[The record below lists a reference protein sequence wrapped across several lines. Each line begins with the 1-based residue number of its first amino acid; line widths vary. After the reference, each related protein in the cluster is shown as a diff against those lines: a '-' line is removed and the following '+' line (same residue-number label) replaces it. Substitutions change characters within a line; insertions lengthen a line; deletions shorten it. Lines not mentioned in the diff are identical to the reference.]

1 MIAFLSK
8 KRRNMAREEEE
19 RRLVIDII
27 REEANIVYKA
37 FLQDLVEEE
46 QCIRIKTTDAI
57 EALEDSKKKDF
68 LNIHEHHLR
77 KKILQ

>member
-1 MIAFLSK
+1 MVAFLSK

-27 REEANIVYKA
+27 REEAKIVYKA

-57 EALEDSKKKDF
+57 EALEDSEKKDF
-68 LNIHEHHLR
+68 LNIHEHDLR

>member
-1 MIAFLSK
+1 
-8 KRRNMAREEEE
+8 MAREEEE

-57 EALEDSKKKDF
+57 EALEDSKKKRF
-68 LNIHEHHLR
+68 F
-77 KKILQ
+77 KYT

>member
-1 MIAFLSK
+1 
-8 KRRNMAREEEE
+8 MAREEEE

-27 REEANIVYKA
+27 REEAKIVYKA

-57 EALEDSKKKDF
+57 EALEDSEKKDF
-68 LNIHEHHLR
+68 LNIHEHDLR